1 MIAQVKIG
9 ESGLGLLGDS
19 SSLKEHQTRDRKAVG
34 AVSRGLGA
42 VFHGP
47 MVRGPWGGGLTCFS
61 PLSRLIDDL
70 AQAITIAMLVM
81 LPYILN
87 LRASPHGLITDT
99 SSRWRKLL
107 EG

>member
-1 MIAQVKIG
+1 M
-9 ESGLGLLGDS
+9 
-19 SSLKEHQTRDRKAVG
+19 RDRKTVG
-34 AVSRGLGA
+34 AACLVALDQWSMA
-42 VFHGP
+42 
-47 MVRGPWGGGLTCFS
+47 MVRRPWGGGWTCFL

-87 LRASPHGLITDT
+87 LRASPHGLVTDT
-99 SSRWRKLL
+99 SSKWRKLL

>member
-1 MIAQVKIG
+1 MLERRITPPTNATPF
-9 ESGLGLLGDS
+9 DS
-19 SSLKEHQTRDRKAVG
+19 LQHDLTSNGQWAV
-34 AVSRGLGA
+34 
-42 VFHGP
+42 
-47 MVRGPWGGGLTCFS
+47 VRGPWRGEQACFVA
-61 PLSRLIDDL
+61 LSRLIDDL
-70 AQAITIAMLVM
+70 TQAITIAMLVM

>member
-9 ESGLGLLGDS
+9 ESGLGLLEGS
-19 SSLKEHQTRDRKAVG
+19 SSLKEHQTRGRKAVE

-42 VFHGP
+42 VVHGP
-47 MVRGPWGGGLTCFS
+47 MVRGPWGGWTCFL

-87 LRASPHGLITDT
+87 LRASPHGLVTDT
-99 SSRWRKLL
+99 LSRWRKLL

>member
-9 ESGLGLLGDS
+9 ESGLGLLEGS
-19 SSLKEHQTRDRKAVG
+19 SSLKEHQTRGRKAVG
-34 AVSRGLGA
+34 AVSRS
-42 VFHGP
+42 GP
-47 MVRGPWGGGLTCFS
+47 WAMVRGPWGGGWTCLLPLT
-61 PLSRLIDDL
+61 RLIDDL

-87 LRASPHGLITDT
+87 LRASPHGLVTDT
-99 SSRWRKLL
+99 SCGWRKLL

>member
-9 ESGLGLLGDS
+9 ESGLGLLEGS
-19 SSLKEHQTRDRKAVG
+19 SSLKEHQTLGRKAAE

-42 VFHGP
+42 VVHGP
-47 MVRGPWGGGLTCFS
+47 MVHGPWGGWTCCLS
-61 PLSRLIDDL
+61 LSRLIDDL

-87 LRASPHGLITDT
+87 LRASPHGLVTDT
-99 SSRWRKLL
+99 LSRWRKLL